1 MKCMAVI
8 EINRTSDLDRPI
20 AVDVLPG
27 VGFTSEQL
35 AHKFVISATKS
46 GSAVTLSGG
55 VVARVL
61 RADDAMV
68 LVQGT
73 ISGGKATITLSKD
86 CYKIPGQI
94 SIAIMVS
101 ETSTVTTCVYAA
113 VAQIRRSDSDSIVDN
128 DRVIPSIDE
137 ILAQLSVME
146 AATNAANTAADAA
159 NTAASNAN
167 SKATAANTAAS
178 TANTAAS
185 NADAKAALA
194 NTAAGTANTAAS
206 NADSKAALA
215 NTAAGAAN
223 TAAAN
228 ADEKAAAAET
238 ATTAANNAAASA
250 TTAAGNADTATARA
264 NAAAETIEDMTVAGT
279 RVAPTAPAAAAI
291 STVDGHYH
299 IDFSIPQGVTGAGA
313 AIASQVTEYQNS
325 TSGTTVPTGSW
336 LPEQPNTPQGQFLW
350 ARRTITWN
358 SGDTTVLYSVS
369 RMGIDGSGSVVSV
382 NGQAPDA
389 QGDVS
394 LLGSDM
400 AVSGTD
406 SRTVAAAIAANATAI
421 SDLGTATQQAIDDLD
436 AATVKSVNSATP
448 DSQGDVTLTGADL
461 NVSGTDTRSIDTVVS
476 DIDTA
481 LDSINTALGQK
492 ANSASL
498 AAVATSGKYSDL
510 SGTPGTA
517 STSAN
522 GLMSAGDKTVV
533 ERIKNINS
541 NVAIMANGNTAPSA
555 IAAGQYVIWSGSLYT
570 ARSAISSGATLSTS
584 NLAAVSHGG
593 LNNLKASVDSL
604 NSKIT
609 PETVTVINGVCYL
622 SVIGNICMLNI
633 GGAISQ
639 APTGS
644 ETTIA
649 TLGTNYRPAQTT
661 YGVVVVE
668 GGRSNKYA
676 LITINNRG
684 EIILYNYTGA
694 SANYLYGSIMFVR

>member
-1 MKCMAVI
+1 MAVI
-8 EINRTSDLDRPI
+8 EINRTTDLDRPV

-46 GSAVTLSGG
+46 GNAVTLSGG

-73 ISGGKATITLSKD
+73 IANGKATITLSKD

-206 NADSKAALA
+206 NADAKATAA
-215 NTAAGAAN
+215 NTAAGTAN

-228 ADEKAAAAET
+228 ADEKATLAN
-238 ATTAANNAAASA
+238 TAATNANEKA
-250 TTAAGNADTATARA
+250 TLANTAAGNADTATARA

-299 IDFSIPQGVTGAGA
+299 IDFDIPQGQTGTGA
-313 AIASQVTEYQNS
+313 AISSQVTEYQNS

-336 LPEQPNTPQGQFLW
+336 LSEQPNTPQGQFLW

-389 QGDVS
+389 QGDVAMT
-394 LLGSDM
+394 GADV

-406 SRTVAAAIAANATAI
+406 ARTVAAAIAANASAI
-421 SDLGTATQQAIDDLD
+421 SDLDTDMQQAIDDLD
-436 AATVKSVNSATP
+436 AAAVKSVNSSTP
-448 DSQGDVTLTGADL
+448 DAQGDVELTGADI
-461 NVSGTDTRSIDTVVS
+461 NVSSTDTRSIDAALG

-481 LDSINTALGQK
+481 LSSVNTALGQK
-492 ANSASL
+492 ANAASL
-498 AAVATSGKYSDL
+498 AAVATSGRYADL

-517 STSAN
+517 TTSVN
-522 GLMSAGDKTVV
+522 GLMASGDKTNL
-533 ERIKNINS
+533 ERIKNINGC
-541 NVAIMANGNTAPSA
+541 VAIFASGSTAPSA
-555 IAAGQYVIWSGSLYT
+555 IAAGQYVIWNGALYT

-584 NLAAVSHGG
+584 NLAAVSNGG

-604 NSKIT
+604 NSNIQTVSNNISRLLSASGQSMQTDFNNCKTQGVYKGDSNDTLNT
-609 PETVTVINGVCYL
+609 PG
-622 SVIGNICMLNI
+622 
-633 GGAISQ
+633 
-639 APTGS
+639 TGFW
-644 ETTIA
+644 
-649 TLGTNYRPAQTT
+649 
-661 YGVVVVE
+661 
-668 GGRSNKYA
+668 
-676 LITINNRG
+676 LI
-684 EIILYNYTGA
+684 LVLVW
-694 SANYLYGSIMFVR
+694 SANDVVQLAFETNDARACSRSFHDGTTWTAWKRLDNT

>member
-1 MKCMAVI
+1 MAVI
-8 EINRTSDLDRPI
+8 EINRTTDLDRPV

-35 AHKFVISATKS
+35 AHKFVISAKKS

-73 ISGGKATITLSKD
+73 ITNGKATITLSKD

-215 NTAAGAAN
+215 NTAAGTAN

-238 ATTAANNAAASA
+238 ATTAANAAASSA
-250 TTAAGNADTATARA
+250 TTAAGTANTAAARA
-264 NAAAETIEDMTVAGT
+264 DAAAETIEDMTVAGT

-299 IDFSIPQGVTGAGA
+299 IDFSIPQGQTGAGA

-336 LPEQPNTPQGQFLW
+336 LTEQPNTPQGQFLW

-382 NGQAPDA
+382 NGVAPDA

-394 LLGSDM
+394 LLGSGIT
-400 AVSGTD
+400 VSGLDT
-406 SRTVAAAIAANATAI
+406 RTVAAAIAANG
-421 SDLGTATQQAIDDLD
+421 SDIQTLD
-436 AATVKSVNSATP
+436 GAAVKSVNSVTP
-448 DSQGDVTLTGADL
+448 VSGDVALTGTDL
-461 NVSGTDTRSIDTVVS
+461 NVSSTDTRSIDAALGA
-476 DIDTA
+476 IDTA
-481 LDSINTALGQK
+481 LSSIDTALGQK

-522 GLMSAGDKTVV
+522 GLMASGDKANL
-533 ERIKNINS
+533 ERIKNINGC
-541 NVAIMANGNTAPSA
+541 VAIFASGSTAPSA
-555 IAAGQYVIWSGSLYT
+555 IAAGQYVIWNGSLYT
-570 ARSAISSGATLSTS
+570 ARSAISSGAPLSTS
-584 NLAAVSHGG
+584 NLAAVSNGG
-593 LNNLKASVDSL
+593 LNALKSSVDSL
-604 NSKIT
+604 NS
-609 PETVTVINGVCYL
+609 N
-622 SVIGNICMLNI
+622 LN
-633 GGAISQ
+633 
-639 APTGS
+639 P
-644 ETTIA
+644 
-649 TLGTNYRPAQTT
+649 
-661 YGVVVVE
+661 
-668 GGRSNKYA
+668 
-676 LITINNRG
+676 LITSKTWTGYTTPTLSNGTHYGTGCRYCKFGAFVHVYISVQFDSAPSNALLWKMPSGYLPIGDVQLAASGGGSYNAKAQAVVGSNG
-684 EIILYNYTGA
+684 EVHVTSVDKWVSA
-694 SANYLYGSIMFVR
+694 SGIYFVAS

>member
-1 MKCMAVI
+1 MAVI
-8 EINRTSDLDRPI
+8 EINRTTDLDRPV

-35 AHKFVISATKS
+35 AHKFVISAKKS

-73 ISGGKATITLSKD
+73 ITNGKATITLSKD

-206 NADSKAALA
+206 NADAKA
-215 NTAAGAAN
+215 TAAN
-223 TAAAN
+223 TAATN
-228 ADEKAAAAET
+228 
-238 ATTAANNAAASA
+238 ANNAADNANAKA
-250 TTAAGNADTATARA
+250 TLANDAAENANAKATLANTAAGNADTATARA

-313 AIASQVTEYQNS
+313 AISSQVTEYQNS

-336 LPEQPNTPQGQFLW
+336 LTEQPNTPQGQFLW

-394 LLGSDM
+394 LLGSGIT
-400 AVSGTD
+400 VSGTD

-421 SDLGTATQQAIDDLD
+421 SDLGTATQQSIDDLD
-436 AATVKSVNSATP
+436 AAAVKSVNSATP
-448 DSQGDVTLTGADL
+448 VNGDVTLTGADL
-461 NVSGTDTRSIDTVVS
+461 NVSSTDTRSIDAVVS

-522 GLMSAGDKTVV
+522 GLMASGDKTNL
-533 ERIKNINS
+533 ERVKNINGC
-541 NVAIMANGNTAPSA
+541 VAIFASGSTAPSA
-555 IAAGQYVIWSGSLYT
+555 IAAGQYVIWNGALYT

-584 NLAAVSHGG
+584 NLAAVSNGG
-593 LNNLKASVDSL
+593 LNALKSSVDSL
-604 NSKIT
+604 NSNLTQGLKTKLTIYSGVIINIDTIDKDSIYVGHIPSHFSSNTAFPSGIPSGTNNAVIT
-609 PETVTVINGVCYL
+609 ICYQWRIQFIF
-622 SVIGNICMLNI
+622 SMYR
-633 GGAISQ
+633 GAIACRVYSSG
-639 APTGS
+639 AWREWFMISNG
-644 ETTIA
+644 
-649 TLGTNYRPAQTT
+649 GT
-661 YGVVVVE
+661 
-668 GGRSNKYA
+668 
-676 LITINNRG
+676 
-684 EIILYNYTGA
+684 
-694 SANYLYGSIMFVR
+694 